1 MSSLSLRIP
10 NSPGFNRT
18 GRVSVSEPRGRCIII
33 ARAPSALGSSRIRM
47 MPKGRLDLIR
57 LEDIDLR
64 AKVHLRHQIALHH
77 PVKASAV
84 VRGSWSTRAS
94 TENKTSPSEVQEL
107 PEEAPADDAVPDQY
121 ICRG

>member
-1 MSSLSLRIP
+1 MNALSSRIP

-57 LEDIDLR
+57 LEEIDLG
-64 AKVHLRHQIALHH
+64 AKVHLRHQIVLHH

-84 VRGSWSTRAS
+84 VGGSWSTRAS

>member
-1 MSSLSLRIP
+1 MISLSLRIL

-18 GRVSVSEPRGRCIII
+18 GRVSVSEPRDRCIII
-33 ARAPSALGSSRIRM
+33 ARTPSALGSSRIRM

-57 LEDIDLR
+57 LEEIDLG
-64 AKVHLRHQIALHH
+64 AKVRLRHQIALHH

-84 VRGSWSTRAS
+84 VGGSWSTRAS